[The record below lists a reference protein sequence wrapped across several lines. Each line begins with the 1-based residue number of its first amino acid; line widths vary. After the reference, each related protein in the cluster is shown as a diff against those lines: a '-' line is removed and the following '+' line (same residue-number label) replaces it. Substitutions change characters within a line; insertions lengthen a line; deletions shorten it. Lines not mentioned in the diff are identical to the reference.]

1 MSNPDHDA
9 CHGPEPE
16 VRKVDERLSKL
27 SLIARNVTLR
37 LSSQTTTR
45 RGNISRKVTE
55 KVPHNPKEPVEDSK
69 KKVANV
75 KTLNKIKNADLCSTS
90 VDLTSMSKETE
101 VVGSKNDCS
110 GSSMQIEKDT
120 QSSPKV
126 KTSISRTSLLTEQFK
141 TEITSPDE
149 NSQQSNKY
157 RTEVVG
163 IQTECSECPKQVE
176 QVTRQNCKIQP
187 NTQTN
192 NTKTSQLAEQLITEK
207 VSPKKSNE
215 TQKCNSPKQTSPASR
230 KIPGQMSSGKS
241 RIPFGAIRRRKS
253 MKLGERS
260 LVRRKSFLKKG
271 DGLAARKQINK
282 KIKTNDTESGEMME
296 SYPNEKQQT
305 DDKGKTSLRMPGRRD
320 NTNGTFL
327 LTRNKKFLNKAPAC
341 DGSKTMKS
349 SFRSR
354 RQWNENG
361 AQTYEAMIF
370 SSVFAFSEE
379 LRESSDIIH
388 SKLQALYDSTNKIK
402 TNSVFTKK
410 SSGLTK
416 EWRQNNRELLD
427 SGSQEIAGIFS
438 NLRIVESNL
447 KTVDQAV
454 STLLKEKSRSK
465 ERISG
470 STKPKDRQIV
480 QKGIK

>member
-1 MSNPDHDA
+1 MHPPKHAALINSLLTSEYNYCALDLIRIPKIQLVKISIHHLGKVHLDLCEEDVMSNSDHDA
-9 CHGPEPE
+9 CHEPE
-16 VRKVDERLSKL
+16 VTKVDERLSKL

-55 KVPHNPKEPVEDSK
+55 KIPHNPKEPVEDSK

-75 KTLNKIKNADLCSTS
+75 KTLNKMKNADLCSTS

-101 VVGSKNDCS
+101 VVGNKNDCS

-126 KTSISRTSLLTEQFK
+126 KTSISRTSLLTEQSN
-141 TEITSPDE
+141 TEITSLE
-149 NSQQSNKY
+149 QNSQQSNKY
-157 RTEVVG
+157 ATEVVE
-163 IQTECSECPKQVE
+163 IETECSECPKQVE
-176 QVTRQNCKIQP
+176 QVTQHNCKIQP

-192 NTKTSQLAEQLITEK
+192 NTKTSQLTEQLITEK

-215 TQKCNSPKQTSPASR
+215 TEKCNSTKQKSPASR

-282 KIKTNDTESGEMME
+282 KIKTNDTEGGEMME

-305 DDKGKTSLRMPGRRD
+305 DDKGKTSLRMPGRKD

-327 LTRNKKFLNKAPAC
+327 LTRNKKFLNKAPVC

-361 AQTYEAMIF
+361 VQVTFKFLLYYRRINAFHIPNYL
-370 SSVFAFSEE
+370 SS
-379 LRESSDIIH
+379 H
-388 SKLQALYDSTNKIK
+388 LYWK
-402 TNSVFTKK
+402 
-410 SSGLTK
+410 
-416 EWRQNNRELLD
+416 
-427 SGSQEIAGIFS
+427 
-438 NLRIVESNL
+438 
-447 KTVDQAV
+447 
-454 STLLKEKSRSK
+454 
-465 ERISG
+465 
-470 STKPKDRQIV
+470 
-480 QKGIK
+480 